1 VNALTGPEAPFQMG
15 FERVL
20 GERMLVFVRRDPHL
34 RAVLAQAKRWR
45 DLEYLVFGDERIT
58 FGALLRQVAAV
69 ARAFDEK
76 FAVGKGDRVAILAA
90 NCPEWIIAWWAAV
103 SLGAVPVAMNAWWA
117 GDEIAFA
124 LDDCRPALLI
134 ADEKRLSRVARADM
148 PVVSTGYDFSALR
161 QFDAPALPT
170 VPLDEDDPA
179 CILYTSGTTG
189 RPKGVVH
196 SHRNIIALSTLQLYH
211 GARTAQK
218 GPKQRCALVTNPLFH
233 VSGLY
238 TQIVTFLI
246 AGSKTVWTRFDPVEV
261 MRLIEREKVT
271 GWSPH
276 GPMGPRVFNHPDAGK
291 YDLSSV
297 LTLGTGGAPITPE
310 VQAGLGR
317 AFPNATLTVGYGLTE
332 CTALA
337 TMNWG
342 SELLAHPTSAGKPL
356 PTVDLQIVDGEICIR
371 SPLVMKEYFQR
382 PDEKPFHPGRWLRT
396 GDLGRIEDG
405 RLYVESRKRDLILRG
420 AENVQP
426 AEIEARLEQHPAVAE
441 AAVIGVDHPE
451 LGQEVKA
458 VVVARGP
465 VDTRALAEWV
475 GATLAYYKVPAHW
488 DVRTEPLPRN
498 AGGKIMKRSLR

>member
-1 VNALTGPEAPFQMG
+1 V
-15 FERVL
+15 V
-20 GERMLVFVRRDPHL
+20 
-34 RAVLAQAKRWR
+34 AVS
-45 DLEYLVFGDERIT
+45 LVFGDERIT
-58 FGALLRQVAAV
+58 FGALLRQVAAA
-69 ARAFDEK
+69 ARALEEK
-76 FAVGKGDRVAILAA
+76 FAIKKGDRVALLAA

-124 LDDCRPALLI
+124 LDDSQPKLLI
-134 ADEKRLSRVARADM
+134 ADEKRLGRIARADM
-148 PVVSTGYDFSALR
+148 PVLSMQYDFAALR
-161 QFDAPALPT
+161 QFDTPHLPT

-196 SHRNIIALSTLQLYH
+196 SHRNIIALSTLQLFH
-211 GARTAQK
+211 GARLQTK

-246 AGSKTVWTRFDPVEV
+246 SGSKTVWTRFDPVEV

-276 GPMGPRVFNHPDAGK
+276 GPMGPRVFNHPEVAN
-291 YDLSSV
+291 YNLSSV
-297 LTLGTGGAPITPE
+297 LTLGTGGAPITPA
-310 VQAGLGR
+310 VQEGLLR
-317 AFPNATLTVGYGLTE
+317 AFPNAVLSVGYGLTE

-337 TMNWG
+337 TMSWG
-342 SELLAHPTSAGKPL
+342 DELRAHPTSVGQPL
-356 PTVDLQIVDGEICIR
+356 PTIDLQIVDGEICIR
-371 SPLVMKEYFQR
+371 SPLVMKGYLHGEQ
-382 PDEKPFHPGRWLRT
+382 PFHPGRWLRT
-396 GDLGRIEDG
+396 GDMGRIEDG

-426 AEIEARLEQHPAVAE
+426 AEIEARLEQHPAVVE
-441 AAVIGVDHPE
+441 AAVVGVEHPE

-458 VVVARGP
+458 VVVLRGDA
-465 VDTRALAEWV
+465 DTRELAAWV
-475 GATLAYYKVPAHW
+475 GEALAYYKVPAHW
-488 DVRTEPLPRN
+488 EVRAEPLPRN
-498 AGGKIMKRSLR
+498 AGGKIMKRSL